1 MANLSFSKVTTV
13 GSTGLVT
20 GRIYFETSTG
30 CIKVA
35 KSATEVD
42 VFGAGVKSASWDEV
56 SQKLTIVNQNN
67 EQIEVDFS
75 DIASASSVTA
85 ELAKKLNVGTSADA
99 STVQSYYGLKKY
111 TDEAKSSAISSANS
125 YTDEKIGEIPAA
137 IVYKGDGTTITQSG
151 SSEVTFAVG
160 TIAQSKVSG
169 LESALAG
176 KAAAVHTHTKSQITD
191 FDEADYATAA
201 QGTKADTALQSV
213 TATGA
218 GNLTLTAAAKSGT
231 TQAISG
237 SLITSTVS
245 SNGSGLVI
253 ASDVKSYVDSA
264 VNTSL
269 SSVLKYKGSCAYAE
283 LPEEAVTGDVWNVTD
298 AHDNVPAG
306 TNYAWNGESWDALA
320 GSVDLS
326 PYLTSATAAST
337 YATKTELTSGLAGKA
352 NTSHKHAIADVTD
365 LQSALDAK
373 VPTTRTV
380 NEKALSANVVIG
392 GGDIVVGGEGDYA
405 EDTVQEAIDALKTAV
420 DAKPSTD
427 TNTTYTF
434 ANGAD
439 GSFTVTP
446 SAGAAQKV
454 TIGKPATA
462 GTADNAT
469 TANKVAQAL
478 VVQLNGGTA
487 EGTSQFTF
495 NGSAAKTVNITA
507 ASVGAAA
514 ASHQHSAADITSG
527 TLAVARGGTSLTSAP
542 SMLVN
547 LASTSAANVF
557 TTAPRPGVTG
567 TLPIANGGTGATT
580 AAAARTALGVD
591 TAISSAITEAWTWAE
606 FE

>member
-13 GSTGLVT
+13 GSTGLEV

-42 VFGAGVKSASWDEV
+42 IFGAGVKSASWNEV
-56 SQKLTIVNQNN
+56 SQKLTIVNQDNK
-67 EQIEVDFS
+67 QIEVDFS
-75 DIASASSVTA
+75 DIASASSVTQQ
-85 ELAKKLNVGTSADA
+85 LATKLNIGSSSDA
-99 STVQSYYGLKKY
+99 STVESYHGLKKY
-111 TDEAKSSAISSANS
+111 VDEQ
-125 YTDEKIGEIPAA
+125 IGEIPAA

-169 LESALAG
+169 LSDALAG
-176 KAAAVHTHTKSQITD
+176 KAATVHTHTKSQITD

-213 TATGA
+213 SASGA

-237 SLITSTVS
+237 SLTTSTVS

-269 SSVLKYKGSCAYAE
+269 SSALKYKGSCTYAE
-283 LPEEAVTGDVWNVTD
+283 LPEEPVEGDVWNVTD

-320 GSVDLS
+320 GAVDLS
-326 PYLTSATAAST
+326 PYLTSETASST

-352 NTSHKHAIADVTD
+352 NTEHTHEIADVTD

-380 NEKALSANVVIG
+380 NGKALSANVVIG
-392 GGDIVVGGEGDYA
+392 GGDIVVGGEGDYG
-405 EDTVQEAIDALKTAV
+405 EGTVQAAIEAIASALDGKV
-420 DAKPSTD
+420 D

-434 ANGAD
+434 ANGTD

-462 GTADNAT
+462 GTAD
-469 TANKVAQAL
+469 KVGHGIT
-478 VVQLNGGTA
+478 VSLNGTA
-487 EGTSQFTF
+487 QTKFD
-495 NGSAAKTVNITA
+495 GSADVAFDITPTA
-507 ASVGAAA
+507 IGAAA
-514 ASHQHSAADITSG
+514 ATHTHDNYVPTTRTVNGKALSSDITLTAADVNADAKG
-527 TLAVARGGTSLTSAP
+527 SADAA
-542 SMLVN
+542 LV
-547 LASTSAANVF
+547 SAKSYADGLWV
-557 TTAPRPGVTG
+557 
-567 TLPIANGGTGATT
+567 
-580 AAAARTALGVD
+580 
-591 TAISSAITEAWTWAE
+591 WAE
-606 FE
+606 FK

>member
-1 MANLSFSKVTTV
+1 MASLSFSKVATV
-13 GSTGLVT
+13 GSTGLIA
-20 GRIYFETSTG
+20 GRVYFETSTG
-30 CIKVA
+30 LIKVA
-35 KSATEVD
+35 KSETATD
-42 VFGAGVKSASWDEV
+42 IFGGVRSASYSDET
-56 SQKLTIVNQNN
+56 KILTIINQAG
-67 EQIEVDFS
+67 ETITLDLS
-75 DIASASSVTA
+75 DVASADSVTA
-85 ELAKKLNVGTSADA
+85 ELNKKLNIGTSADA

-137 IVYKGDGTTITQSG
+137 VVYKGDGTTITQSG
-151 SSEVTFAVG
+151 SSEVTFTVG
-160 TIAQSKVSG
+160 TIGQDKVSG
-169 LESALAG
+169 LSDALAG

-191 FDEADYATAA
+191 FDESDYATAA

-213 TATGA
+213 SASGA
-218 GNLTLTAAAKSGT
+218 GNLTLTAASKSGT

-237 SLITSTVS
+237 SLNISTVS
-245 SNGSGLVI
+245 SNGTGLTT

-269 SSVLKYKGSCAYAE
+269 SSVLKYKGSCTYAE
-283 LPEEAVTGDVWNVTD
+283 LPEEPVEGDVWNVTD

-326 PYLTSATAAST
+326 PYLTSETASST

-352 NTSHKHAIADVTD
+352 NTEHTHEIADVTD
-365 LQSALDAK
+365 LQSTLDTK

-380 NEKALSANVVIG
+380 NGKALSANVTIG

-420 DAKPSTD
+420 DGKVD

-446 SAGAAQKV
+446 SAGGAQKV

-462 GTADNAT
+462 GTAD
-469 TANKVAQAL
+469 KVGHGL
-478 VVQLNGGTA
+478 TVSLNGTA
-487 EGTSQFTF
+487 QTKFD
-495 NGSAAKTVNITA
+495 GSADVAFDITPA
-507 ASVGAAA
+507 AISAAA
-514 ASHQHSAADITSG
+514 ATHTHDNYVPTTRTVNGKALSSDIT
-527 TLAVARGGTSLTSAP
+527 LTATDVNADAKGSADAA
-542 SMLVN
+542 
-547 LASTSAANVF
+547 LASAKSYADGLWV
-557 TTAPRPGVTG
+557 
-567 TLPIANGGTGATT
+567 
-580 AAAARTALGVD
+580 
-591 TAISSAITEAWTWAE
+591 WAE
-606 FE
+606 FK

>member
-1 MANLSFSKVTTV
+1 MANLSFSKVATV

-20 GRIYFETSTG
+20 GRVYFETSTG
-30 CIKVA
+30 LIKVA
-35 KSATEVD
+35 KSETATD
-42 VFGAGVKSASWDEV
+42 IFGGVRSASYSDET
-56 SQKLTIVNQNN
+56 KILTIINQAG
-67 EQIEVDFS
+67 ETITLDLS
-75 DIASASSVTA
+75 DVASADSVTA
-85 ELAKKLNVGTSADA
+85 ELNKKLNIGTSADA
-99 STVQSYYGLKKY
+99 STVQSYYGLKNY

-176 KAAAVHTHTKSQITD
+176 KAAVSHTHTKSQITD

-201 QGTKADTALQSV
+201 QGTKADTAIQTVRASN
-213 TATGA
+213 TGT
-218 GNLTLTAAAKSGT
+218 NISIAAAKSGT
-231 TQAISG
+231 TINLTP
-237 SLITSTVS
+237 SLTTSTVS
-245 SNGSGLVI
+245 SNGSGLTT

-264 VNTSL
+264 VNRAV
-269 SSVLKYKGSCAYAE
+269 SSALKYKGSCTYAE
-283 LPEEAVTGDVWNVTD
+283 LPKSPAQGDVYNVTD
-298 AHDNVPAG
+298 KHDNIPAG
-306 TNYAWNGESWDALA
+306 TNYAWNGEAWDALA
-320 GSVDLS
+320 GAVDLS
-326 PYLTSATAAST
+326 PYLTSAIAAST

-352 NTSHKHAIADVTD
+352 NTEHKHEIADVTN

-380 NEKALSANVVIG
+380 NGKALSANVVIG

-434 ANGAD
+434 ANGTD

-446 SAGAAQKV
+446 SAGGAQKV

-462 GTADNAT
+462 GTAD
-469 TANKVAQAL
+469 KVGHGL
-478 VVQLNGGTA
+478 TVSLNGTA
-487 EGTSQFTF
+487 QTKFD
-495 NGSAAKTVNITA
+495 GSADVAFNITA

-514 ASHQHSAADITSG
+514 ASHTHSNYVPTTRTINKKALSADITLTAADVNADAKGS
-527 TLAVARGGTSLTSAP
+527 ATSA
-542 SMLVN
+542 LN
-547 LASTSAANVF
+547 SAKSYADSLWV
-557 TTAPRPGVTG
+557 
-567 TLPIANGGTGATT
+567 
-580 AAAARTALGVD
+580 
-591 TAISSAITEAWTWAE
+591 WAE

>member
-1 MANLSFSKVTTV
+1 MANLSFSKVATV
-13 GSTGLVT
+13 GSTGLT
-20 GRIYFETSTG
+20 AGRVYFETSTG
-30 CIKVA
+30 LIKVA
-35 KSATEVD
+35 TSATATD
-42 VFGAGVKSASWDEV
+42 IFGGVRSASYSEET
-56 SQKLTIVNQNN
+56 KILTIINQAG
-67 EQIEVDFS
+67 ETITLDLS
-75 DIASASSVTA
+75 DVASADSVTT
-85 ELAKKLNVGTSADA
+85 ELAKKLNIGTSADA

-176 KAAAVHTHTKSQITD
+176 KAAVSHTHTKAQITD

-213 TATGA
+213 TASGS
-218 GNLTLTAAAKSGT
+218 GNLTLTAAAKSGIS
-231 TQAISG
+231 QAISG
-237 SLITSTVS
+237 SLTTSTVS

-269 SSVLKYKGSCAYAE
+269 SSALKYKGSCTYAE
-283 LPEEAVTGDVWNVTD
+283 LPEEPVAGDVWNVTD

-320 GSVDLS
+320 GAVDLS
-326 PYLTSATAAST
+326 PYLTISSAAST
-337 YATKTELTSGLAGKA
+337 YATQSALTSGLAGKA
-352 NTSHKHAIADVTD
+352 NTEHTHEIADVTD
-365 LQSALDAK
+365 LQSTLDTK

-380 NEKALSANVVIG
+380 NRKALSANVVIG

-420 DAKPSTD
+420 EGKVD

-434 ANGAD
+434 ANGTD

-446 SAGAAQKV
+446 SAGGAQKV

-462 GTADNAT
+462 GTAD
-469 TANKVAQAL
+469 KVGHGL
-478 VVQLNGGTA
+478 TVSLNGTA
-487 EGTSQFTF
+487 QTKFD
-495 NGSAAKTVNITA
+495 GSADVAFNITA

-514 ASHQHSAADITSG
+514 ATHTHSNYVPTTRTVNKKALSADIT
-527 TLAVARGGTSLTSAP
+527 LTAADVNADAKGSADAA
-542 SMLVN
+542 
-547 LASTSAANVF
+547 LASAKSYADGLWV
-557 TTAPRPGVTG
+557 
-567 TLPIANGGTGATT
+567 
-580 AAAARTALGVD
+580 
-591 TAISSAITEAWTWAE
+591 WAE

>member
-13 GSTGLVT
+13 GSADLTI

-56 SQKLTIVNQNN
+56 SQKLTIINQDNK
-67 EQIEVDFS
+67 QIEVDFS
-75 DIASASSVTA
+75 DIASASSVSTQ
-85 ELAKKLNVGTSADA
+85 LATKLNIGSASDA
-99 STVQSYYGLKKY
+99 STVESYHGLKKY
-111 TDEAKSSAISSANS
+111 VDEQ
-125 YTDEKIGEIPAA
+125 IGEIPAA
-137 IVYKGDGTTITQSG
+137 VVYKGDGTTITQSG

-160 TIAQSKVSG
+160 TIAQSKVLG

-176 KAAAVHTHTKSQITD
+176 KAAASHTHTKAQITD
-191 FDEADYATAA
+191 FDESDYATAA

-213 TATGA
+213 TAAGA

-237 SLITSTVS
+237 SITTSTVTS
-245 SNGSGLVI
+245 GGSGLVV
-253 ASDVKSYVDSA
+253 ASDVKSYIASQINAAQVSA
-264 VNTSL
+264 
-269 SSVLKYKGSCAYAE
+269 LKYKGSCTYAE
-283 LPEEAVTGDVWNVTD
+283 LPKSPAQGDVWNVTD
-298 AHDNVPAG
+298 KHDNVPAG
-306 TNYAWNGESWDALA
+306 TNYAWDGKAWDPLA
-320 GSVDLS
+320 GAVDLS
-326 PYLTSATAAST
+326 PYLTSAVASST

-380 NEKALSANVVIG
+380 NRKALSANVVIG
-392 GGDIVVGGEGDYA
+392 GGDVVVGGEGDYA

-420 DAKPSTD
+420 DGKVD

-434 ANGAD
+434 ANGTD

-446 SAGAAQKV
+446 STGGAQKV

-462 GTADNAT
+462 GTAD
-469 TANKVAQAL
+469 KVGHGIT
-478 VVQLNGGTA
+478 VSLNGTA
-487 EGTSQFTF
+487 QTKFD
-495 NGSAAKTVNITA
+495 GSADVAFNITA

-514 ASHQHSAADITSG
+514 ASHTHSNYVPTTRTINKKALSADITLTAADVNADAAGS
-527 TLAVARGGTSLTSAP
+527 ATSA
-542 SMLVN
+542 LN
-547 LASTSAANVF
+547 SAKSYADGLWV
-557 TTAPRPGVTG
+557 
-567 TLPIANGGTGATT
+567 
-580 AAAARTALGVD
+580 
-591 TAISSAITEAWTWAE
+591 WAE

>member
-1 MANLSFSKVTTV
+1 MANLSFSKVKTV
-13 GSTGLVT
+13 GSTGLIA

-35 KSATEVD
+35 KTATEVD
-42 VFGAGVKSASWDEV
+42 VFGAGVKSASWNEV

-75 DIASASSVTA
+75 DIASASSVTTQ
-85 ELAKKLNVGTSADA
+85 LATKLNIGSASDA
-99 STVQSYYGLKKY
+99 STVQSYHGLKRY
-111 TDEAKSSAISSANS
+111 VDEQV
-125 YTDEKIGEIPAA
+125 GEIPAA

-160 TIAQSKVSG
+160 TISQDKVSG
-169 LESALAG
+169 LSAALVG
-176 KAAAVHTHTKSQITD
+176 KANATHTHTKSQITD

-201 QGTKADTALQSV
+201 QGELADTAIQTVRASN
-213 TATGA
+213 TGT
-218 GNLTLTAAAKSGT
+218 NISIAAAKSGT
-231 TQAISG
+231 TINLTPSVT
-237 SLITSTVS
+237 TSTVS

-253 ASDVKSYVDSA
+253 ASDVKSYIDSA

-269 SSVLKYKGSCAYAE
+269 SSVLKYQGSCAYAE
-283 LPEEAVTGDVWNVTD
+283 LPEEPAKGDVWNVTD

-326 PYLTSATAAST
+326 PYLTISSAAST

-352 NTSHKHAIADVTD
+352 NTEHTHEIADVTN
-365 LQSALDAK
+365 LQSTLNAK

-380 NEKALSANVVIG
+380 NGKALSANVVIG

-405 EDTVQEAIDALKTAV
+405 EGTVQDAIEAIATALDGKV
-420 DAKPSTD
+420 D

-434 ANGAD
+434 TNGTD

-446 SAGAAQKV
+446 STGGAQKV
-454 TIGKPATA
+454 AIGKPATA
-462 GTADNAT
+462 GTAD
-469 TANKVAQAL
+469 KVGHGIT
-478 VVQLNGGTA
+478 VSLNGTA
-487 EGTSQFTF
+487 QTKFD
-495 NGSAAKTVNITA
+495 GSADVAFNITA

-527 TLAVARGGTSLTSAP
+527 VLAVTRGGTGITTAP

-547 LASTSAANVF
+547 LASTSAAGIF
-557 TTAPRPGVTG
+557 ATAPRPGVTG
-567 TLPIANGGTGATT
+567 TLPIANGGTGATS

-591 TAISSAITEAWTWAE
+591 TAISSAITKAWEWAE

>member
-13 GSTGLVT
+13 ASTGLIA

-56 SQKLTIVNQNN
+56 SEKLTIVNQNN
-67 EQIEVDFS
+67 KQIEVDFS
-75 DIASASSVTA
+75 DIASATSVTSALATKLNIGTSDDASSV
-85 ELAKKLNVGTSADA
+85 E
-99 STVQSYYGLKKY
+99 SYHGLKKY
-111 TDEAKSSAISSANS
+111 VDEQ
-125 YTDEKIGEIPAA
+125 IGEIPAA

-160 TIAQSKVSG
+160 TIGQDKVSG
-169 LESALAG
+169 LSDALAG

-191 FDEADYATAA
+191 FDESDYATAA

-213 TATGA
+213 TASGS
-218 GNLTLTAAAKSGT
+218 GNLTLTVAVKSDAS
-231 TQAISG
+231 QVISG
-237 SLITSTVS
+237 SLTTSTVS
-245 SNGSGLVI
+245 SNGTGLTT

-269 SSVLKYKGSCAYAE
+269 SSVLKYKGSCEYAD
-283 LPEEAVTGDVWNVTD
+283 LPEEPVEGDVWNVTD

-326 PYLTSATAAST
+326 PYLTSETASST

-352 NTSHKHAIADVTD
+352 NTVHTHEIADVTD

-380 NEKALSANVVIG
+380 NGKALSTNVVVG

-405 EDTVQEAIDALKTAV
+405 ENTVQEAIDALKTAV
-420 DAKPSTD
+420 DAKSSTD
-427 TNTTYTF
+427 TTYTF
-434 ANGAD
+434 ANGTD

-446 SAGAAQKV
+446 STGGAQKV

-462 GTADNAT
+462 GTAD
-469 TANKVAQAL
+469 KVGHGL
-478 VVQLNGGTA
+478 TVSLNGTA
-487 EGTSQFTF
+487 QTKFD
-495 NGSAAKTVNITA
+495 GSADVAFDITPTA
-507 ASVGAAA
+507 IGAAA
-514 ASHQHSAADITSG
+514 ATHTHDNYVPTSRTVNGKALSSDITLTAADVNADAKG
-527 TLAVARGGTSLTSAP
+527 SADAA
-542 SMLVN
+542 
-547 LASTSAANVF
+547 LASAKSYADGLWV
-557 TTAPRPGVTG
+557 
-567 TLPIANGGTGATT
+567 
-580 AAAARTALGVD
+580 
-591 TAISSAITEAWTWAE
+591 WAE

>member
-1 MANLSFSKVTTV
+1 MANLSFSKVATV
-13 GSTGLVT
+13 GSTGLIT
-20 GRIYFETSTG
+20 GRVYFETSTG
-30 CIKVA
+30 LIKVA
-35 KSATEVD
+35 TSATATEI
-42 VFGAGVKSASWDEV
+42 FGGVRSAFYSEET
-56 SQKLTIVNQNN
+56 KILTIINQAG
-67 EQIEVDFS
+67 ETITLDLS
-75 DIASASSVTA
+75 DVASADSVTA
-85 ELAKKLNVGTSADA
+85 ELAKKLNIGTSADA

-111 TDEAKSSAISSANS
+111 ADEAKASAISSANS

-137 IVYKGDGTTITQSG
+137 VVYKGDGTTITQSG

-176 KAAAVHTHTKSQITD
+176 KAAASHTHTKAQITD

-213 TATGA
+213 TASGE

-237 SLITSTVS
+237 SLTTSTVTS
-245 SNGSGLVI
+245 GGSGLVI
-253 ASDVKSYVDSA
+253 ASDVKSYITSQINAAQVSA
-264 VNTSL
+264 
-269 SSVLKYKGSCAYAE
+269 LKYKGSCTYAE
-283 LPEEAVTGDVWNVTD
+283 LPKSPAQGDVWNVTD
-298 AHDNVPAG
+298 AHDKVPAG
-306 TNYAWNGESWDALA
+306 TNYAWDGEAWDPLA
-320 GSVDLS
+320 GAVDLS
-326 PYLTSATAAST
+326 PYLTSATASST

-352 NTSHKHAIADVTD
+352 NTEHTHEIADVTN
-365 LQSALDAK
+365 LQTTLNAK

-380 NEKALSANVVIG
+380 NGKALSANVVVG

-405 EDTVQEAIDALKTAV
+405 EDTIQEAIDALKTAV

-434 ANGAD
+434 ANGTD

-446 SAGAAQKV
+446 STGSAQKV
-454 TIGKPATA
+454 IIGKPATA

-469 TANKVAQAL
+469 TAAKVAQSL
-478 VVQLNGGTA
+478 VVKLNGGTT

-514 ASHQHSAADITSG
+514 SSHTHSNYVPTTRTVNGKALSTNITLTAADVNADAEG
-527 TLAVARGGTSLTSAP
+527 SADAA
-542 SMLVN
+542 
-547 LASTSAANVF
+547 LASAKSYADGLLV
-557 TTAPRPGVTG
+557 
-567 TLPIANGGTGATT
+567 
-580 AAAARTALGVD
+580 
-591 TAISSAITEAWTWAE
+591 WAE
-606 FE
+606 FK

>member
-13 GSTGLVT
+13 GSTGLIT

-56 SQKLTIVNQNN
+56 SQKLTIVNQDNK
-67 EQIEVDFS
+67 QIEVDFS
-75 DIASASSVTA
+75 DIASASSVTQQ
-85 ELAKKLNVGTSADA
+85 LATKLNIGSSSDA
-99 STVQSYYGLKKY
+99 STVESYYGLKNY
-111 TDEAKSSAISSANS
+111 VDEQI
-125 YTDEKIGEIPAA
+125 DEIPAA

-151 SSEVTFAVG
+151 SSTVTFAVG

-176 KAAAVHTHTKSQITD
+176 KAAASHTHTKAQITD

-201 QGTKADTALQSV
+201 QGTKADTALQSIS
-213 TATGA
+213 ASGS
-218 GNLTLTAAAKSGT
+218 GNLTLTAASKSGT

-237 SLITSTVS
+237 SLTTSTVS
-245 SNGSGLVI
+245 SGGAGLVV
-253 ASDVKSYVDSA
+253 ASDVKSYIASQINAAQVSA
-264 VNTSL
+264 
-269 SSVLKYKGSCAYAE
+269 LKYKGSCTYAE
-283 LPEEAVTGDVWNVTD
+283 LPKSPAQGDVYNVTD
-298 AHDNVPAG
+298 KHENVPAG
-306 TNYAWNGESWDALA
+306 TNYAWDGKAWDPLA
-320 GSVDLS
+320 GAVDLS
-326 PYLTSATAAST
+326 PYLTSSTAAST
-337 YATKTELTSGLAGKA
+337 YATKTELSSGLASKA

-365 LQSALDAK
+365 LQSTLDAK

-380 NEKALSANVVIG
+380 NGKALSANVVIG

-469 TANKVAQAL
+469 TANKVAQSL
-478 VVQLNGGTA
+478 VVKLNGGTA

-514 ASHQHSAADITSG
+514 STHQHSAADITSG
-527 TLAVARGGTSLTSAP
+527 TLAVARGGTGVTTAP

-547 LASTSAANVF
+547 LASTSAAGIF
-557 TTAPRPGVTG
+557 ATAPRPGVTG
-567 TLPIANGGTGATT
+567 TLPIANGGTGATS

-591 TAISSAITEAWTWAE
+591 TAISSAITKAWAWAE

>member
-1 MANLSFSKVTTV
+1 MASLSFSKVATV
-13 GSTGLVT
+13 GSTGLT
-20 GRIYFETSTG
+20 AGRVYFETSTG
-30 CIKVA
+30 LIKVA
-35 KSATEVD
+35 TSATATEI
-42 VFGAGVKSASWDEV
+42 FGGVRSASYSEET
-56 SQKLTIVNQNN
+56 KILTIINQTG
-67 EQIEVDFS
+67 ETITLDLS
-75 DIASASSVTA
+75 DVASADSVTT

-111 TDEAKSSAISSANS
+111 TDEAKASAISSANS

-137 IVYKGDGTTITQSG
+137 VVYKGDGTTITQSG

-176 KAAAVHTHTKSQITD
+176 KAAASHTHTKSQITD

-201 QGTKADTALQSV
+201 QGTKADTAIQTVRASN
-213 TATGA
+213 TGT
-218 GNLTLTAAAKSGT
+218 NISIAAAKSGT
-231 TQAISG
+231 TINLTPSVT
-237 SLITSTVS
+237 TSTVS
-245 SNGSGLVI
+245 SNGTGLTT

-269 SSVLKYKGSCAYAE
+269 SSVLKYKGSCTYAE
-283 LPEEAVTGDVWNVTD
+283 LPEEPVEGDVWNVTD

-306 TNYAWNGESWDALA
+306 TNYAWNGESWDPLA

-326 PYLTSATAAST
+326 PYLTSAVASST

-352 NTSHKHAIADVTD
+352 NTSHTHVISDVTN
-365 LQSALDAK
+365 LQSNLDAK

-380 NEKALSANVVIG
+380 NGKALSANVVIG

-405 EDTVQEAIDALKTAV
+405 EDTVQEAINALKTAV
-420 DAKPSTD
+420 NGKVD

-434 ANGAD
+434 ANGTD

-446 SAGAAQKV
+446 STGGAQKV

-462 GTADNAT
+462 GTAD
-469 TANKVAQAL
+469 KVGHGL
-478 VVQLNGGTA
+478 TVSLNGTA
-487 EGTSQFTF
+487 QTKFD
-495 NGSAAKTVNITA
+495 GSADVAFNVTA

-514 ASHQHSAADITSG
+514 ASHTHSNYVPTTRTINKKALSADITLTAADVNADAAGS
-527 TLAVARGGTSLTSAP
+527 ATSA
-542 SMLVN
+542 LN
-547 LASTSAANVF
+547 SAKSYADGLWV
-557 TTAPRPGVTG
+557 
-567 TLPIANGGTGATT
+567 
-580 AAAARTALGVD
+580 
-591 TAISSAITEAWTWAE
+591 WAE

>member
-13 GSTGLVT
+13 GSTGLIT

-42 VFGAGVKSASWDEV
+42 VFGAGVKSASWNEV

-75 DIASASSVTA
+75 DIASASSVTTQ
-85 ELAKKLNVGTSADA
+85 LATKLNIGSSSDA
-99 STVQSYYGLKKY
+99 STVESYHGLKKY
-111 TDEAKSSAISSANS
+111 VDEQ
-125 YTDEKIGEIPAA
+125 IGEIPAA

-160 TIAQSKVSG
+160 TIGQDKVSG
-169 LESALAG
+169 LSDALAG

-213 TATGA
+213 SASGA

-237 SLITSTVS
+237 SLTTSTVS

-264 VNTSL
+264 VNTGL
-269 SSVLKYKGSCAYAE
+269 SSVLKYKGSCTYAE
-283 LPEEAVTGDVWNVTD
+283 LPEEPATGDVWNVTD

-326 PYLTSATAAST
+326 PYLTSETASST

-352 NTSHKHAIADVTD
+352 NTEHTHEIADVTD

-380 NEKALSANVVIG
+380 NGKALSTNVVVG
-392 GGDIVVGGEGDYA
+392 SEDIVVGGEGDYA
-405 EDTVQEAIDALKTAV
+405 ENTVQEAIDALKTAV
-420 DAKPSTD
+420 DAKSSTD
-427 TNTTYTF
+427 TTYTF
-434 ANGAD
+434 ANGTD

-446 SAGAAQKV
+446 STGGAQKV
-454 TIGKPATA
+454 TIGKPTTA
-462 GTADNAT
+462 GIAD
-469 TANKVAQAL
+469 KVGHGL
-478 VVQLNGGTA
+478 TVSLNGTA
-487 EGTSQFTF
+487 QTKFD
-495 NGSAAKTVNITA
+495 GSADVAFDITPTA
-507 ASVGAAA
+507 IGAAA
-514 ASHQHSAADITSG
+514 ATHTHDNYVPTSRTVNKKALSADIT
-527 TLAVARGGTSLTSAP
+527 LTAADVNADAKGSADAA
-542 SMLVN
+542 
-547 LASTSAANVF
+547 LASAKSYADGLWV
-557 TTAPRPGVTG
+557 
-567 TLPIANGGTGATT
+567 
-580 AAAARTALGVD
+580 
-591 TAISSAITEAWTWAE
+591 WAE

>member
-13 GSTGLVT
+13 GSTGLIT

-56 SQKLTIVNQNN
+56 SQKLTIVNQDNK
-67 EQIEVDFS
+67 QIEVDFS
-75 DIASASSVTA
+75 DIASASSVTQQ
-85 ELAKKLNVGTSADA
+85 LATKLNIGSSSDA
-99 STVQSYYGLKKY
+99 STVESYHGLKKY
-111 TDEAKSSAISSANS
+111 VDEQ
-125 YTDEKIGEIPAA
+125 IGEIPAV

-151 SSEVTFAVG
+151 SSEVTFTVG
-160 TIAQSKVSG
+160 TIGQDKVSG
-169 LESALAG
+169 LSDALAG

-191 FDEADYATAA
+191 FDESDYATAA

-213 TATGA
+213 SASGA
-218 GNLTLTAAAKSGT
+218 GNLTLTAASKSGT

-237 SLITSTVS
+237 SLNISTVS
-245 SNGSGLVI
+245 SNGTGLTT

-269 SSVLKYKGSCAYAE
+269 SSVLKYKGSCTYAE
-283 LPEEAVTGDVWNVTD
+283 LPEEPVEGDVWNVTD

-326 PYLTSATAAST
+326 PYLTSETASST

-352 NTSHKHAIADVTD
+352 NTEHTHEIADVTD
-365 LQSALDAK
+365 LQSTLDAK

-380 NEKALSANVVIG
+380 NGKALSANVVIG

-420 DAKPSTD
+420 DGKVD

-446 SAGAAQKV
+446 SAGSAQKV
-454 TIGKPATA
+454 TIGKPSTA
-462 GTADNAT
+462 GTAD
-469 TANKVAQAL
+469 KVGHGL
-478 VVQLNGGTA
+478 IVSLNGTA
-487 EGTSQFTF
+487 QTKFD
-495 NGSAAKTVNITA
+495 GSADVAFDITPTA
-507 ASVGAAA
+507 IGAAA
-514 ASHQHSAADITSG
+514 ATHTHDNYVPTTRTVNGKALSSDITLTAADVNADAEG
-527 TLAVARGGTSLTSAP
+527 SADAA
-542 SMLVN
+542 
-547 LASTSAANVF
+547 LASAKSYADGLWV
-557 TTAPRPGVTG
+557 
-567 TLPIANGGTGATT
+567 
-580 AAAARTALGVD
+580 
-591 TAISSAITEAWTWAE
+591 WKE